1 MRGFLNLLVREFMR
15 IFVPINA
22 QYYDIMD
29 WKDMLADKFKDE
41 LKDLPAETSVED
53 ATAEEPQP
61 SRQTLR
67 IELDKRGRSG
77 KRATLITG
85 FEGSDDALKTLAKEL
100 KLHCGVGGSAR
111 CSEILIQGDVRQKVQ
126 QFLSE
131 KGYKT
136 KLIG

>member
-1 MRGFLNLLVREFMR
+1 
-15 IFVPINA
+15 
-22 QYYDIMD
+22 MD

-41 LKDLPAETSVED
+41 LKELPTETPAEASS
-53 ATAEEPQP
+53 EEP
-61 SRQTLR
+61 SATRQTLR
-67 IELDKRGRSG
+67 IELDKRGRCG

-85 FEGSDDALKTLAKEL
+85 FEGSDDALKALAKEL
-100 KLHCGVGGSAR
+100 KLHCGAGGSAR

-126 QFLSE
+126 EYLTTK